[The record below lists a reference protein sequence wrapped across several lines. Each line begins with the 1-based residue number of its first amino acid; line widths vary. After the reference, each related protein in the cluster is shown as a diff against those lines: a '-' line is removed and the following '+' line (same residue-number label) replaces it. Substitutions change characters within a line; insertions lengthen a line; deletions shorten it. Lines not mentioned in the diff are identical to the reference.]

1 MRKTSVYLSEMERQR
16 LAWLAARSGR
26 SQAQILREAV
36 RSYLLRATPD
46 RRFSMARVA
55 EGDWSSVA
63 DLHQDDPIGPGRHR

>member
-16 LAWLAARSGR
+16 LAWLADRSGR

-36 RSYLLRATPD
+36 RSYLVRTTPD
-46 RRFSMARVA
+46 RRFSLARVA

-63 DLHQDDPIGPGRHR
+63 DLPDDDALAGFGRR